1 MPTCSTFAEHPWAPA
16 LARAAGLMALA
27 SLALPACV
35 QRPPDPTQPEPP
47 AQPAPRVPEPPAPPP
62 GALVQV
68 TVLSAEIQGRMA
80 NGAPWDGA
88 EQVEPVQIPGPLARY
103 LEQHPELAGAIDRLG
118 VPVDDESLHE
128 RARASEEADPMVIVE
143 LGDGPVFRSPVAP
156 RSFTPLWDFPFRFV
170 HGEVA
175 GRQGVPPGAFARVH
189 VVDYDGPLRFE
200 PIGTTVLPVDELVAA
215 PLHTLGPFGG
225 VTKLVLQVRALP
237 LPGDPGAAHEH
248 RVAVPGQGPWIDTGV
263 DIQAGQRVL
272 IRAADEICTSERA
285 EHCNGPE
292 GQVEPHP
299 RYNLPGFSALG
310 HGALVGAVGD
320 ARFPVQRHRELVAP
334 ASGRLRLGI
343 NDSHA
348 GNNRGAFA
356 VHILVHALP

>member
-1 MPTCSTFAEHPWAPA
+1 MPTCSTFAERPCAPA
-16 LARAAGLMALA
+16 LARAAVLIALA
-27 SLALPACV
+27 PWALPACG

-47 AQPAPRVPEPPAPPP
+47 EQPAPRAAEAPAPPP

-88 EQVEPVQIPGPLARY
+88 EQAEAVRLPRPLARY

-118 VPVDDESLHE
+118 VPIDDESLHE
-128 RARASEEADPMVIVE
+128 RARASEAADPMVIVE

-156 RSFTPLWDFPFRFV
+156 RSFTPLWDFSLRFV

-175 GRQGVPPGAFARVH
+175 GRQGVPRGAFARIH
-189 VVDYDGPLRFE
+189 VVDYDGPVRFE
-200 PIGTTVLPVDELVAA
+200 PIGTTVLPVDQLVAA

-225 VTKLVLQVRALP
+225 VHELVLQVRALP
-237 LPGDPGAAHEH
+237 LPADPGAAEEY
-248 RVAVPGQGPWIDTGV
+248 RVAMPGKGPWIDTGV
-263 DIQAGQRVL
+263 ELQAGQRVL

-285 EHCNGPE
+285 EHCCGPE
-292 GQVEPHP
+292 GQAAPHP
-299 RYNLPGFSALG
+299 RYNLPGFAALG

-320 ARFPVQRHRELVAP
+320 ARFPVQRRRELVAP
-334 ASGRLRLGI
+334 ASGRLRLGV

-348 GNNRGAFA
+348 HNNRGAYA
-356 VHILVHALP
+356 VHILVQALP